1 MTNFIL
7 VAFIY
12 ICQIRILASLIPS
25 YKKIKLLWAPLES
38 IPHAYIYIIWKFCVL
53 AVLYKK
59 CLYNSVSSMKMSGLR
74 LCTFA
79 CLGPKTKKIKKKFV
93 LKSISV

>member
-38 IPHAYIYIIWKFCVL
+38 IPHAYIYNMEI
-53 AVLYKK
+53 
-59 CLYNSVSSMKMSGLR
+59 
-74 LCTFA
+74 LCARSTVQEM
-79 CLGPKTKKIKKKFV
+79 LI
-93 LKSISV
+93 

>member
-38 IPHAYIYIIWKFCVL
+38 IPHAYIYI
-53 AVLYKK
+53 
-59 CLYNSVSSMKMSGLR
+59 YNMEI
-74 LCTFA
+74 LCARSTVQEM
-79 CLGPKTKKIKKKFV
+79 LI
-93 LKSISV
+93 